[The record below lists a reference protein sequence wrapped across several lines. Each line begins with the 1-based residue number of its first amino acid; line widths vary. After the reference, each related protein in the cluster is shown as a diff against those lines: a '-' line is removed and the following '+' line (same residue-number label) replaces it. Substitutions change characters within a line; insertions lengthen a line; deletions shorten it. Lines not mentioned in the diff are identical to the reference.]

1 MELCGASATCYS
13 QCGRVRNS
21 LLMRADLADALIARG
36 LHARAAV
43 VIERQCRLILKE
55 GWQALAA
62 LVLPR
67 LLKCEQMLS
76 EVGPPLPERAAHC
89 CTHSIGMYCCTGLR
103 A

>member
-21 LLMRADLADALIARG
+21 LLMRADLADALTARG
-36 LHARAAV
+36 LHMRAAV

-55 GWQALAA
+55 GWKALAA

-76 EVGPPLPERAAHC
+76 EVGPRCLNVLHATAHIALGCTAAP
-89 CTHSIGMYCCTGLR
+89 